1 MFSSDASRW
10 RGQAF
15 MFHTNCQHWYDIL
28 KCLAFLLVKF
38 STAGVLTVV
47 IILVNGQFKIV
58 VYCVKRL
65 FICYFEWTRNCFNI
79 CFNNAMLNDST
90 DNRLPE
96 RLNILIF
103 TYLNFNLVLSIACP
117 MSLLSWNNI
126 VLQVSFIVQLLRRI
140 IDKYSLI
147 IKMFIVYEIL

>member
-117 MSLLSWNNI
+117 MSLLSLEQYCPAGFFHCATVAQNYRQI
-126 VLQVSFIVQLLRRI
+126 FT
-140 IDKYSLI
+140 DY
-147 IKMFIVYEIL
+147 KMFIVYEIL